1 MDKATFKKEVEA
13 LKLKIRKLEASIN
26 DPDKF
31 ESFEKELLEVCR
43 EIRAIEKK
51 ISIDSKVVEKKME
64 EQIEI
69 FKAELE
75 KLAEFK
81 RPFSNVGMFLEDL
94 SKTIKSREIALVR
107 QEDPDYSADEEESD
121 EEYRRK
127 VVANLSR
134 SLKEL
139 NKLK

>member
-69 FKAELE
+69 FKAELK
-75 KLAEFK
+75 KL
-81 RPFSNVGMFLEDL
+81 S
-94 SKTIKSREIALVR
+94 
-107 QEDPDYSADEEESD
+107 
-121 EEYRRK
+121 
-127 VVANLSR
+127 
-134 SLKEL
+134 
-139 NKLK
+139 